1 MWRIKLNPYLALHR
15 KMNSNLS
22 FILHIRYLFPR
33 TQCWKGCS
41 FLYWIALAL
50 LLKIIGPYMWGFVR
64 VSIIFHCCISVFYSQ
79 YHSTMIITACN
90 RFSNKEVWVPQL
102 CSFPGFFG
110 DLASLE
116 MNFRRG
122 IFGLAKK
129 KKKSHVDFDSDSV
142 WISRLL

>member
-1 MWRIKLNPYLALHR
+1 M
-15 KMNSNLS
+15 SS
-22 FILHIRYLFPR
+22 FFYVEQGKGSILFFTLDIFFPR

-129 KKKSHVDFDSDSV
+129 KKKKSHVDFDSDSV